1 MTHPLRQ
8 KSHLLKEFFGF
19 FLSGAGVAIY
29 AFTHATALRLP
40 AVRQTFYR
48 QILFTGI
55 QALLPVAVAGLVV
68 GSGLLSQ
75 MCLLLGS
82 GADLNVKMMQ
92 LVVFREFAPLLTS
105 FIVLG
110 RSGSA
115 IATELASM
123 KVQGEIRL
131 LYLLGIN
138 PGEYLLVP
146 RILACCVAV
155 PMLTFVFQLVA
166 VLAGPVIASLIV
178 DLPLQPFYA
187 ALGNQISL
195 GDIVLSLTKTFTL
208 GLIIASV
215 ACSIGIYVPM
225 KRTWIPQAAEL
236 SVLRSFIL
244 VLLADLAFAAISLLG
259 S

>member
-1 MTHPLRQ
+1 MPLHARHIF
-8 KSHLLKEFFGF
+8 HLFKEILGF
-19 FLSGAGVAIY
+19 FRLSGGVAVY
-29 AFTHATALRLP
+29 AFTHAAALRIP
-40 AVRQTFYR
+40 AIRQIFYR
-48 QILFTGI
+48 QMLFTGI
-55 QALLPVAVAGLVV
+55 QALLPVTVAGIVV
-68 GSGLLSQ
+68 GAGLLSQ

-92 LVVFREFAPLLTS
+92 LVVMREFAPLLTC

-123 KVQGEIRL
+123 KVQGEIRM
-131 LYLLGIN
+131 LYLMGIN

-155 PMLTFVFQLVA
+155 PALTFVFQMVA
-166 VLAGPVIASLIV
+166 VVVGPAVASVIV
-178 DLPLQPFYA
+178 DLPLEPFYSSLA
-187 ALGNQISL
+187 SQISL
-195 GDIVLSLTKTFTL
+195 GDVAVSMLKTLTL
-208 GLIIASV
+208 GLIISST
-215 ACSIGIYVPM
+215 ACSTGIYVPM

-244 VLLADLAFAAISLLG
+244 VLVADLVFATFYLL
-259 S
+259 